1 MLVIF
6 QPLFWF
12 WPFCCFQTKNIPWY
26 KCPRLVRGSQ
36 DKVSPVCPTDPR
48 RFLSFLR
55 VTMEGTA
62 FSDHHYCPVSAQQLS
77 LPRTPQAL
85 HCHRVFLFPDRVSHN
100 CALFVVLRIAG
111 VQHQGGSPR
120 SLVQRSFALL
130 WNLASVCSS
139 LPRNIHFESAKFAFH
154 LNIFEGSRD
163 RLEI

>member
-1 MLVIF
+1 MLFVPLQGFREAGSPSSRSAQKMLLALLPGKQKIWQSKAETRGGRSGSLLVIF

-48 RFLSFLR
+48 RFPSFLR

-62 FSDHHYCPVSAQQLS
+62 FSDHHCCPVSAQQLS

-85 HCHRVFLFPDRVSHN
+85 HCHRVFLLPDRVSHN
-100 CALFVVLRIAG
+100 CALFVV
-111 VQHQGGSPR
+111 
-120 SLVQRSFALL
+120 
-130 WNLASVCSS
+130 
-139 LPRNIHFESAKFAFH
+139 
-154 LNIFEGSRD
+154 
-163 RLEI
+163 